1 MSLLK
6 SVLNSNMG
14 MSNNPMNL
22 VQQKIGGN
30 PQLAQLFQMAKSV
43 RNPKQAV
50 ADLIS
55 KNNYTDEQIMQIK
68 QMAKTFGVSDA
79 DLNQL
84 DELFKR

>member
-6 SVLNSNMG
+6 SVLNSSMG
-14 MSNNPMNL
+14 MSNNPISL

-30 PQLAQLFQMAKSV
+30 PQLMQLFQMAKSV

-79 DLNQL
+79 DLSQL
-84 DELFKR
+84 DEMFKK